1 MHVQQ
6 LAEMEF
12 GSTVVYAPKENS
24 KQEYE
29 HIPES
34 RYNHVVK
41 AYSSGASASYDP
53 DDDGQVRHRQTSFI
67 LMLFA
72 WTLSAQSMS
81 CVILFFIQ
89 TCLLDILDT
98 AGQEEY
104 SAMRDQVKCSQTLA
118 MEI

>member
-1 MHVQQ
+1 
-6 LAEMEF
+6 MEF
-12 GSTVVYAPKENS
+12 ESTLVYAPKDNS

-53 DDDGQVRHRQTSFI
+53 DDDGQVQHRPASLI
-67 LMLFA
+67 NAFA
-72 WTLSAQSMS
+72 WALGMS
-81 CVILFFIQ
+81 YVVFFIQ

-104 SAMRDQVKCSQTLA
+104 SAMRDQVKYT
-118 MEI
+118 